1 VIILGID
8 TAGPGGGVALIA
20 EQQVLASVFIRQPA
34 AFSRLLLPCIDR
46 LLAWTGYTL
55 TDLTGLVVNVGPG
68 VFTGLRIGLATA
80 QGLAMA
86 CGKPLVGCSTFEAL
100 LALVPYWEGAICP
113 VIEARRGEVYAALYY
128 QQGGQVQERIPGMVV
143 APEALCA
150 LLEDRTLFLGSGV
163 KLYGATFLA
172 LLGDRAVCMDTG
184 LEEVGLAVSLARV
197 AQSRLQAAPAEV
209 APIPKPL
216 YIRPAD
222 ARLPRHAAQENKSSS
237 LHWSAPLE
245 ERG

>member
-1 VIILGID
+1 
-8 TAGPGGGVALIA
+8 VALVA
-20 EQQVLASVFIRQPA
+20 EQQVLASLFLQQPA

-55 TDLTGLVVNVGPG
+55 ADVAGLVVNIGPG
-68 VFTGLRIGLATA
+68 VFTGLRIGMATA

-86 CGKPLVGCSTFEAL
+86 GGKPLVGCSTFEAL
-100 LALVPYWEGAICP
+100 LALVPCWDGAICP
-113 VIEARRGEVYAALYY
+113 VIEARRGEVYAALYS
-128 QQGGQVQERIPGMVV
+128 QRSGQVWEQLPAMVI

-163 KLYGATFLA
+163 KLYGATFRT

-184 LEEVGLAVSLARV
+184 VEEVGLAVSLARV
-197 AQSRLQAAPAEV
+197 AQSRLQAAPVEA
-209 APIPKPL
+209 APLLKPL

-222 ARLPRHAAQENKSSS
+222 ARLPRHAVQENKSSS

>member
-1 VIILGID
+1 MLILGID
-8 TAGPGGGVALIA
+8 TAGPGGGVALI
-20 EQQVLASVFIRQPA
+20 EERQVLGSLFLQQPA

-46 LLAWTGYTL
+46 LLAWTGYAL
-55 TDLTGLVVNVGPG
+55 TDVTGLVVNVGPG

-100 LALVPYWEGAICP
+100 LALVPCWEGAICP

-128 QQGGQVQERIPGMVV
+128 QQGGQVQEQIPGMVV

-163 KLYGATFLA
+163 KLYGTTFLA
-172 LLGDRAVCMDTG
+172 LLGDQAVCMDTG
-184 LEEVGLAVSLARV
+184 VEEVGLAVSLARV
-197 AQSRLQAAPAEV
+197 AQSRLLAAPAGA

-222 ARLPRHAAQENKSSS
+222 ARLPRHATQENKSSS
-237 LHWSAPLE
+237 LHWNAPLE

>member
-1 VIILGID
+1 MIILGID
-8 TAGPGGGVALIA
+8 TAGPGGGVALI
-20 EQQVLASVFIRQPA
+20 EERQVLASLFLRQPA

-55 TDLTGLVVNVGPG
+55 ADLAGLVVNVGPG

-86 CGKPLVGCSTFEAL
+86 CGKPLIGCSTFEAL
-100 LALVPYWEGAICP
+100 LALVPCWEGAICP

-128 QQGGQVQERIPGMVV
+128 QQGGQVQEQIPGMVV
-143 APEALCA
+143 AQKRCA

-163 KLYGATFLA
+163 QLYGATFQA

-184 LEEVGLAVSLARV
+184 VEEVGLAVQPGSCGN
-197 AQSRLQAAPAEV
+197 
-209 APIPKPL
+209 
-216 YIRPAD
+216 
-222 ARLPRHAAQENKSSS
+222 HACSQ
-237 LHWSAPLE
+237 
-245 ERG
+245 RRQG